1 MIKVEVT
8 DEKKIKIYN
17 NGVLIIEE
25 KNYNNV
31 VSIINELKEVIQ
43 DEYQLNVLEE
53 ILKLMEL
60 RIAALDMIALTCQEQ
75 EMNVKKIEKSSL
87 FKIPNTNYIQITQT
101 CLADFTISAMTM
113 N

>member
-17 NGVLIIEE
+17 NGVLIIVE

-43 DEYQLNVLEE
+43 EADPNVFILITDAQEVIGQGFTRPILPTEVTNQL
-53 ILKLMEL
+53 KAQGT
-60 RIAALDMIALTCQEQ
+60 IAKDATAVVTD
-75 EMNVKKIEKSSL
+75 NK
-87 FKIPNTNYIQITQT
+87 
-101 CLADFTISAMTM
+101 
-113 N
+113 

>member
-31 VSIINELKEVIQ
+31 VSIINESKEVIQ

-53 ILKLMEL
+53 ILKLIEL
-60 RIAALDMIALTCQEQ
+60 RMVA
-75 EMNVKKIEKSSL
+75 
-87 FKIPNTNYIQITQT
+87 
-101 CLADFTISAMTM
+101 
-113 N
+113 

>member
-17 NGVLIIEE
+17 NLVLIIDE

-53 ILKLMEL
+53 ILKLIEL
-60 RIAALDMIALTCQEQ
+60 RMVA
-75 EMNVKKIEKSSL
+75 
-87 FKIPNTNYIQITQT
+87 
-101 CLADFTISAMTM
+101 
-113 N
+113 

>member
-17 NGVLIIEE
+17 NGVLIIDE

-53 ILKLMEL
+53 ILKLIEL
-60 RIAALDMIALTCQEQ
+60 RMVA
-75 EMNVKKIEKSSL
+75 
-87 FKIPNTNYIQITQT
+87 
-101 CLADFTISAMTM
+101 
-113 N
+113 

>member
-1 MIKVEVT
+1 MIKVEVI
-8 DEKKIKIYN
+8 DEKKINIYN

-53 ILKLMEL
+53 ILKLIEL
-60 RIAALDMIALTCQEQ
+60 RMVA
-75 EMNVKKIEKSSL
+75 
-87 FKIPNTNYIQITQT
+87 
-101 CLADFTISAMTM
+101 
-113 N
+113 

>member
-1 MIKVEVT
+1 MIIVEVT

-53 ILKLMEL
+53 ILKLIEL
-60 RIAALDMIALTCQEQ
+60 RMVA
-75 EMNVKKIEKSSL
+75 
-87 FKIPNTNYIQITQT
+87 
-101 CLADFTISAMTM
+101 
-113 N
+113 

>member
-1 MIKVEVT
+1 MIKVEVI

-31 VSIINELKEVIQ
+31 VSIINELKDVIQ

-53 ILKLMEL
+53 ILELIEL
-60 RIAALDMIALTCQEQ
+60 RMVA
-75 EMNVKKIEKSSL
+75 
-87 FKIPNTNYIQITQT
+87 
-101 CLADFTISAMTM
+101 
-113 N
+113 

>member
-53 ILKLMEL
+53 ILKLIEL
-60 RIAALDMIALTCQEQ
+60 RM
-75 EMNVKKIEKSSL
+75 VV
-87 FKIPNTNYIQITQT
+87 
-101 CLADFTISAMTM
+101 
-113 N
+113 

>member
-53 ILKLMEL
+53 ILKLIEL
-60 RIAALDMIALTCQEQ
+60 RMVA
-75 EMNVKKIEKSSL
+75 
-87 FKIPNTNYIQITQT
+87 
-101 CLADFTISAMTM
+101 
-113 N
+113 

>member
-8 DEKKIKIYN
+8 DEKNIKIYN

-53 ILKLMEL
+53 ILKLIEL
-60 RIAALDMIALTCQEQ
+60 RMVA
-75 EMNVKKIEKSSL
+75 
-87 FKIPNTNYIQITQT
+87 
-101 CLADFTISAMTM
+101 
-113 N
+113 

>member
-17 NGVLIIEE
+17 NGDLIIEE

-53 ILKLMEL
+53 ILKLIEL
-60 RIAALDMIALTCQEQ
+60 RMVA
-75 EMNVKKIEKSSL
+75 
-87 FKIPNTNYIQITQT
+87 
-101 CLADFTISAMTM
+101 
-113 N
+113 

>member
-1 MIKVEVT
+1 MIKVEVI

-53 ILKLMEL
+53 IFKLIEL
-60 RIAALDMIALTCQEQ
+60 RMVA
-75 EMNVKKIEKSSL
+75 
-87 FKIPNTNYIQITQT
+87 
-101 CLADFTISAMTM
+101 
-113 N
+113 

>member
-8 DEKKIKIYN
+8 DDKKIKIYN

-31 VSIINELKEVIQ
+31 VSIINELKDVIQ

-53 ILKLMEL
+53 ILKLIEL
-60 RIAALDMIALTCQEQ
+60 RMVA
-75 EMNVKKIEKSSL
+75 
-87 FKIPNTNYIQITQT
+87 
-101 CLADFTISAMTM
+101 
-113 N
+113 

>member
-53 ILKLMEL
+53 ILKLIEL
-60 RIAALDMIALTCQEQ
+60 RMVALWIM
-75 EMNVKKIEKSSL
+75 
-87 FKIPNTNYIQITQT
+87 
-101 CLADFTISAMTM
+101 
-113 N
+113 

>member
-25 KNYNNV
+25 ESYNNV
-31 VSIINELKEVIQ
+31 VSIIYELKEVIQ

-53 ILKLMEL
+53 ILKLIEL
-60 RIAALDMIALTCQEQ
+60 RMVA
-75 EMNVKKIEKSSL
+75 
-87 FKIPNTNYIQITQT
+87 
-101 CLADFTISAMTM
+101 
-113 N
+113 

>member
-1 MIKVEVT
+1 MEEYLMIKVEVT

-53 ILKLMEL
+53 ILKLIEL
-60 RIAALDMIALTCQEQ
+60 RMVA
-75 EMNVKKIEKSSL
+75 
-87 FKIPNTNYIQITQT
+87 
-101 CLADFTISAMTM
+101 
-113 N
+113 

>member
-1 MIKVEVT
+1 MVKVEVT
-8 DEKKIKIYN
+8 DEEKIKIYN

-53 ILKLMEL
+53 ILKLIEL
-60 RIAALDMIALTCQEQ
+60 RMVA
-75 EMNVKKIEKSSL
+75 
-87 FKIPNTNYIQITQT
+87 
-101 CLADFTISAMTM
+101 
-113 N
+113 

>member
-31 VSIINELKEVIQ
+31 VSIINELKEVMQ

-53 ILKLMEL
+53 ILKLIEL
-60 RIAALDMIALTCQEQ
+60 RMVA
-75 EMNVKKIEKSSL
+75 
-87 FKIPNTNYIQITQT
+87 
-101 CLADFTISAMTM
+101 
-113 N
+113 